1 MLWCYYYCC
10 CWYICKFA
18 THIYGQAWTKNI
30 REIDEKRWQMANEAN
45 THTNTNV
52 RSHILTPWAMTASGK
67 RSRKV
72 PSIMRNS
79 SRSGITQRIERARK
93 GTKHIENEIIT
104 HKQKQQSRYVFRCVF
119 FYYCCGRCCCCN
131 MFSSLVVQLKQSNI
145 GKRKSQSKSI
155 GNRFANI
162 LHKLQID
169 QWFYF
174 QSMP

>member
-1 MLWCYYYCC
+1 
-10 CWYICKFA
+10 
-18 THIYGQAWTKNI
+18 
-30 REIDEKRWQMANEAN
+30 
-45 THTNTNV
+45 
-52 RSHILTPWAMTASGK
+52 MTASGK

-93 GTKHIENEIIT
+93 GTKHIENEYKNIIA
-104 HKQKQQSRYVFRCVF
+104 HKQKQQSRYIFRCVF
-119 FYYCCGRCCCCN
+119 FYCCCCRCCCCN

-145 GKRKSQSKSI
+145 GKRKSQSKSEST

-169 QWFYF
+169 QRFYF
-174 QSMP
+174 QSML